1 MSPRRIKDKFRATQE
16 IYENFQ
22 NTRENL
28 STRPHTITGLQT
40 LVRFFL
46 SASWLNILTILMK
59 SFE

>member
-22 NTRENL
+22 NTPKNL